1 MLSGVTGSRTF
12 PHFQRRWL
20 RLISTYA
27 WIEGERVTHHNG
39 KTLAAALQAEGHR
52 ISESHVSL
60 ISAGKQSYP
69 SADLIRAV
77 ALVYDVSPLYFFD
90 EKVEA
95 QENARLDARLESLR
109 ATIRRRRT

>member
-1 MLSGVTGSRTF
+1 M
-12 PHFQRRWL
+12 
-20 RLISTYA
+20 I
-27 WIEGERVTHHNG
+27 HHSG
-39 KTLAAALQAEGHR
+39 KTLAGALKEHGHQ

-60 ISAGKQSYP
+60 ISAGKQAYP
-69 SADLIRAV
+69 SADLIRAL

-109 ATIRRRRT
+109 ATIRRYKR